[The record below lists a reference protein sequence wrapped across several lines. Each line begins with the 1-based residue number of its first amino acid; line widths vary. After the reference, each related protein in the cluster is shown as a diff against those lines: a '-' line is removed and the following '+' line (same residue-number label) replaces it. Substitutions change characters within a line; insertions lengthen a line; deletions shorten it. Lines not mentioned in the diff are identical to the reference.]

1 MKLMPHQ
8 QRAVDRNGSHE
19 LWCWATRTGKTLP
32 ACIWSNHHDRN
43 SNPYIL
49 CLKKDKKPWQKAAPH
64 ATVLTKEEF
73 KKQWDDIADPSCVV
87 IDECF
92 VAGTKVLTASGYK
105 NIEDIKLG
113 DYVVNALGVS
123 KVDECGSRNVDEI
136 IIIKLSNGISLKVSK
151 NHPFLTRHGWVLAK
165 ELHESD
171 ELMHYLRVHDIINT
185 YGVYKIRRW
194 NKAMS
199 MLPQKFHTRTSR
211 PSNMLDTLL
220 KETVYSK
227 QVYKNGQKITE
238 KILSNLQSKM
248 RCKQDNIQCK
258 KQILQCKMQRHCN
271 EQKTTTASR
280 QREISQ
286 NVFRKNEEKQSDV
299 QRRVSKKNERNTTQN
314 RTQTSST
321 WWKWKRNAS
330 TATYFI
336 SCSWKRLVRR
346 TCRAYKKE
354 AAISRALQDRCGASK
369 EKNCNR
375 NRRLFTSTKNTSRTR
390 CSKRQTTDRVWVESI
405 TVQKQ
410 PDTRVYNIGVAGHPS
425 YVVGDVVVHNSHWA
439 HGQLFVAKLRS
450 KQSEVVY
457 RFIKKWPKMHVLL
470 TTATPVRNDPSS
482 LHTALCFIGKYIP
495 WKDWQ
500 DEMYELTY
508 KPYLPR
514 PAWMPKVDWR
524 DRCKPYLEKYADI
537 VKLADVVDYL
547 PPETHEIIEVK
558 TTPYEYEEDEEVR
571 WTTEHQH
578 EQLEKHKAIK
588 ELGDKYRKIIII
600 SHYTATTEH
609 YVAKL
614 GTTKPTYVLNGK
626 TKNQQEVIEQAQKA
640 DDCYFIVQSS
650 MASGFDGWMFD
661 AMVFT
666 AMSHKVV
673 DYIQAIGRL
682 HHTQHVKPSIYY
694 YLLAK
699 YPKGSSWDRDVYAS
713 IKAGK
718 DFYATAGTTKKN
730 ES

>member
-32 ACIWSNHHDRN
+32 ACLWSNHPDRN
-43 SNPYIL
+43 QNPYIL

-73 KKQWDDIADPSCVV
+73 KKQWDTIDKPSCCV
-87 IDECF
+87 IDE
-92 VAGTKVLTASGYK
+92 
-105 NIEDIKLG
+105 
-113 DYVVNALGVS
+113 
-123 KVDECGSRNVDEI
+123 
-136 IIIKLSNGISLKVSK
+136 
-151 NHPFLTRHGWVLAK
+151 
-165 ELHESD
+165 
-171 ELMHYLRVHDIINT
+171 
-185 YGVYKIRRW
+185 
-194 NKAMS
+194 
-199 MLPQKFHTRTSR
+199 
-211 PSNMLDTLL
+211 
-220 KETVYSK
+220 
-227 QVYKNGQKITE
+227 
-238 KILSNLQSKM
+238 
-248 RCKQDNIQCK
+248 
-258 KQILQCKMQRHCN
+258 
-271 EQKTTTASR
+271 
-280 QREISQ
+280 
-286 NVFRKNEEKQSDV
+286 
-299 QRRVSKKNERNTTQN
+299 
-314 RTQTSST
+314 
-321 WWKWKRNAS
+321 
-330 TATYFI
+330 
-336 SCSWKRLVRR
+336 
-346 TCRAYKKE
+346 
-354 AAISRALQDRCGASK
+354 
-369 EKNCNR
+369 
-375 NRRLFTSTKNTSRTR
+375 
-390 CSKRQTTDRVWVESI
+390 
-405 TVQKQ
+405 
-410 PDTRVYNIGVAGHPS
+410 
-425 YVVGDVVVHNSHWA
+425 SHWA

-537 VKLADVVDYL
+537 VKLEDVVDYL

-558 TTPYEYEEDEEVR
+558 TTPYEYAEDEEVR

-614 GTTKPTYVLNGK
+614 GNTKPTYVLNGK